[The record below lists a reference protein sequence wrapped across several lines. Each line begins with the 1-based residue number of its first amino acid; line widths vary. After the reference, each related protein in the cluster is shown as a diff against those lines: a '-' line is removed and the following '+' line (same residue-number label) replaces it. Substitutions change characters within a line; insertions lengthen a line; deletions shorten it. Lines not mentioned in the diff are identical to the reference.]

1 MLQHLCRL
9 TSIAILVASL
19 LGVPPSANAGGAS
32 QYVAQEVIVGLK
44 DDTFLPSIIAT
55 FSLDPVP
62 IDRFGQNPIY
72 RLRILNSDKPDRLAN
87 QIARHPGVDFAEPN
101 YLNGVPGGTQRSLWA
116 KASVAGDY
124 TSQWAG
130 AMIGLSRAHEVTRGA
145 GVTVAVL
152 DTGIDMSHPLFE
164 GRLVPGYDFVDL
176 DADPSEVATADRSAF
191 YGHGTHVAGLI
202 ALVAP
207 EARIMPIRVLNEH
220 GMGNIWVLA
229 RALSFAVDPDGN
241 PQTDDGADVINL
253 SLATTRKTRLL
264 DEVVKALNCS
274 PDEVEAIAAIASQG
288 TEGKGKLKLPR
299 CDRGVVVVAAAGN
312 SADGS
317 LSFPAAEAA
326 KVRGV
331 LAVAAST
338 QDGSLAAFSSRGGWV
353 KIMAPGDQIVSSLPG
368 GVYGAWSGTS
378 MATPLVAGSAALVRS
393 VYPDLKA
400 DRVIRHLVK
409 TATVVSG
416 PAPNR
421 LDAAAAVLTRP

>member
-1 MLQHLCRL
+1 MLLHLCRL
-9 TSIAILVASL
+9 TLITIFVALL
-19 LGVPPSANAGGAS
+19 LGAPPSANAGGSS
-32 QYVAQEVIVGLK
+32 QYVAREVIVGLK
-44 DDTFLPSIIAT
+44 DDAFLPSIIAT
-55 FSLDPVP
+55 FNLDPVP

-72 RLRILNSDKPDRLAN
+72 RLRLLNDDRPDRLAN
-87 QIARHPGVDFAEPN
+87 LIARHPGVDFAEPN

-116 KASVAGDY
+116 KASGKGDY
-124 TSQWAG
+124 MSQWAG
-130 AMIGLSRAHEVTRGA
+130 ATIGLSSAHQVTRGA

-152 DTGIDMSHPLFE
+152 DTGIDLSHPLFE

-176 DADPSEVATADRSAF
+176 DNDPGEVATADRSAF

-207 EARIMPIRVLNEH
+207 EARIMPIRVLDEY
-220 GMGNIWVLA
+220 GMGNVWVLA
-229 RALSFAVDPDGN
+229 RALAFAVDPDGN
-241 PQTDDGADVINL
+241 PRTNDGADVINL
-253 SLATTRKTRLL
+253 SLATTRKTSLL
-264 DEVVKALNCS
+264 NEVVKALNCS
-274 PDEVEAIAAIASQG
+274 PDEAEEIAAIASEG

-317 LSFPAAEAA
+317 QSFPAAEAA
-326 KVRGV
+326 KVKGV

-338 QDGSLAAFSSRGGWV
+338 QDDSLAAFSSWGGWV
-353 KIMAPGDQIVSSLPG
+353 KIMAPGEQIVSSLPG

-393 VYPDLKA
+393 AQPDLKA
-400 DRVIRHLVK
+400 DRVIRHLIK
-409 TATVVSG
+409 TATVIRG

-421 LDAAAAVLTRP
+421 LDAAAAVLTKP